1 MSTELVIKMNDDNV
15 QNGFESKEKA
25 LDPATGNAG
34 ARRRLLKR
42 GASAVVITMASRPVL
57 AWHCKSPSV
66 VASEALNPNTSL
78 AKKNASTR
86 VWADETWGL
95 REWKANKVRRDNK
108 NGVQEWWEITQ
119 PWRAFMGRV
128 GSATSKTFDQL
139 TASDLFQIAG
149 IVVPSD
155 VGSSTIVAYLNNSA
169 NAGKWHLRVVVA
181 QLNLFTLVGRD
192 DLAKNDLDNCV
203 TMSQLNEMATGSF
216 QVGGQSW
223 SSSTISSYLYNN
235 WMAR

>member
-1 MSTELVIKMNDDNV
+1 MFFHICCSRVLLPSVELMSTELVIKMNDDNV

-108 NGVQEWWEITQ
+108 NGVQEWWEIT
-119 PWRAFMGRV
+119 P
-128 GSATSKTFDQL
+128 
-139 TASDLFQIAG
+139 
-149 IVVPSD
+149 P
-155 VGSSTIVAYLNNSA
+155 
-169 NAGKWHLRVVVA
+169 
-181 QLNLFTLVGRD
+181 
-192 DLAKNDLDNCV
+192 
-203 TMSQLNEMATGSF
+203 
-216 QVGGQSW
+216 
-223 SSSTISSYLYNN
+223 
-235 WMAR
+235 